1 MAFNVISSN
10 STELYPIPYV
20 TYLYKTL
27 DDGDDVFVLVM
38 IKERVYL

>member
-1 MAFNVISSN
+1 MTFNFISSN
-10 STELYPIPYV
+10 SIELYPIPYV